1 MAKFDMKMILEY
13 AKVFEE
19 NADMG
24 DPNAAPKT
32 AAGSVA
38 RKGGQTIVN
47 AYFTS
52 EEDKNKLIEAGLDL
66 KPMGNDRIII
76 AEEGTPGA
84 SYGIGEFMRL
94 KRQIA
99 DNVMTF
105 QNKNAEVE
113 VNFGGLPKIVNL
125 TDPDN
130 KRLWD
135 VETDGFIGN
144 GSEAIVKFDMYAG
157 GSGVRLEAI
166 AVTKLVEYE
175 PQEQSEYSDVW
186 DV

>member
-24 DPNAAPKT
+24 DMNAPAKS

-66 KPMGNDRIII
+66 KPLGNDRIIQGN
-76 AEEGTPGA
+76 EE
-84 SYGIGEFMRL
+84 YGIGEFMRL

-99 DNVMTF
+99 DNVRTF
-105 QNKNAEVE
+105 KNKNAEVE

-144 GSEAIVKFDMYAG
+144 GSEAIVKFDMYAD
-157 GSGVRLEAI
+157 GSGIRLEAI
-166 AVTKLVEYE
+166 AVTDLVEYE
-175 PQEQSEYSDVW
+175 TQEQSEYADVW